1 MKEVKLAQSFQYLV
15 REYNSLISKG
25 SLILRVMHN
34 DTKVNNI
41 LFDTISQQS
50 VCVIDLDTLMPG
62 YFIYD
67 FGDMVRTFVSPVSEE
82 EKDLDKVVF
91 RESMYK
97 ALLEGYQSQMD
108 KSMNAVEKTLAPFS
122 GMMMTYIMAL
132 RMLADFLNGNIY
144 YQITYPEQNLVRARN
159 QLKLLS
165 LLEQHFKK

>member
-67 FGDMVRTFVSPVSEE
+67 FGDMVRTFVSPVNEE
-82 EKDLDKVVF
+82 EKDISRISF
-91 RESMYK
+91 RKNIYE
-97 ALLEGYQSQMD
+97 ALLHGYLSQMGD
-108 KSMNAVEKTLAPFS
+108 
-122 GMMMTYIMAL
+122 
-132 RMLADFLNGNIY
+132 
-144 YQITYPEQNLVRARN
+144 
-159 QLKLLS
+159 LLT
-165 LLEQHFKK
+165 